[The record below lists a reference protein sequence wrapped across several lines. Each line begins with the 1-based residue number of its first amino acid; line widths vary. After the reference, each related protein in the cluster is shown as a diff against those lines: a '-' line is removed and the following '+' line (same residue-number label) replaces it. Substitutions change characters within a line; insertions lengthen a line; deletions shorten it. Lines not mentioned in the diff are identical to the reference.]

1 MGKTIHWKFTVILLI
16 VGFMVAVQF
25 NSMQKP
31 EERDTRDIWAIRHEL
46 STEKQY
52 HSELLTEIRELDQ
65 TISTYKSLNETN
77 AGKALSETVDNLY
90 KQAGMTTISG
100 PGIVLNVRPSAESV
114 AFGVP
119 ITGISPDLLTRFVN
133 ELNRFKGISLEIDG
147 KRFTTL
153 SSIRDINGVTSV
165 NGLHISTP
173 PFTIKIITPTMEDS
187 EKLYNFLSASTIRDD
202 FYLDNLLLV
211 IGKPEATIEIRGYKE
226 RFENQ
231 FLKEIPKGE

>member
-1 MGKTIHWKFTVILLI
+1 MLQTNHWKFTLILLI

-25 NSMQKP
+25 NSMKKP

-52 HSELLTEIRELDQ
+52 HSELLSEIRELDK
-65 TISTYKSLNETN
+65 TISTYNSLNDAN
-77 AGKALSETVDNLY
+77 PGKALSDTVDKLY
-90 KQAGMTTISG
+90 RQAGMTDIGG
-100 PGIVLNVRPSAESV
+100 PGVTLDVRPSTESV
-114 AFGVP
+114 AYGIP

-133 ELNRFKGISLEIDG
+133 ELNRFKGIFLEIDG

-165 NGLHISTP
+165 NGLNISTP
-173 PFTIKIITPTMEDS
+173 PFKMKIITPTLADS

-211 IGKPEATIEIRGYKE
+211 IGKPEADIEIRGYQE
-226 RFENQ
+226 RFVNQ
-231 FLKEIPKGE
+231 FLKELPKGE